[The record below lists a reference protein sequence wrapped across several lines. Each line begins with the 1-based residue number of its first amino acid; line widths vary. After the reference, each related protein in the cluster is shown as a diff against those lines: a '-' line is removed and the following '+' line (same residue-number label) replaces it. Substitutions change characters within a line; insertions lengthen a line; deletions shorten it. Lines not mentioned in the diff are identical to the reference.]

1 MKERIA
7 KVFEQ
12 VGLAVRSNPVELII
26 CLFGFIICCLT
37 YEKVITGWEGLPYYL
52 PVFFLISYTLNQL
65 SSYKFVSWIYGMSG
79 LLVLPLV
86 WSSEPREPWFY
97 LISLGAVFGIYF
109 ISSGQRENRPFVES
123 VLRFLRSSAFAALLS
138 LVSWIL
144 IYSVYLSIQYIFEI
158 WKDSNNRM
166 EFYLLHFVYLLL
178 FPLFFLYFHQDKR
191 DLFTN
196 NKVTDLL
203 FNYVLSPV
211 LLVYTAILYIY
222 FVKIAVLWSLP
233 KGGVALIVIFFSIAL
248 FVLKGCIPFVRKSYY
263 AWFYNR
269 ASWIVLPAL
278 VMFWI
283 GTVYRISQYGFTED
297 MVYLVVT
304 GVVISLTTLL
314 FFMHKWGRYLYVVTL
329 IVVLFSTFTYIPGIT
344 AKDIEVFSQKDRVQ
358 NEVPEVKLPDNVFL
372 KWDETVPTDSF
383 RTVDIVNTVH
393 MDYPKDY
400 EIDST
405 RVNLNFDLDS
415 ISLFDKDKMLLF
427 SMPTR
432 DFLNKQLMKCGL
444 THNDTIDTTDGKGLL
459 KVELDSMI
467 LILDNM
473 VLSRDSLYRIENIE
487 GGLLLKK

>member
-1 MKERIA
+1 MAKKTSKDSVNSPSETKEKFSWRLSRQQ
-7 KVFEQ
+7 K
-12 VGLAVRSNPVELII
+12 
-26 CLFGFIICCLT
+26 FI
-37 YEKVITGWEGLPYYL
+37 
-52 PVFFLISYTLNQL
+52 
-65 SSYKFVSWIYGMSG
+65 
-79 LLVLPLV
+79 
-86 WSSEPREPWFY
+86 
-97 LISLGAVFGIYF
+97 FGI
-109 ISSGQRENRPFVES
+109 
-123 VLRFLRSSAFAALLS
+123 LL
-138 LVSWIL
+138 
-144 IYSVYLSIQYIFEI
+144 
-158 WKDSNNRM
+158 
-166 EFYLLHFVYLLL
+166 
-178 FPLFFLYFHQDKR
+178 
-191 DLFTN
+191 
-196 NKVTDLL
+196 
-203 FNYVLSPV
+203 
-211 LLVYTAILYIY
+211 
-222 FVKIAVLWSLP
+222 
-233 KGGVALIVIFFSIAL
+233 IFFSIAL

-297 MVYLVVT
+297 RVYLVVT

-314 FFMHKWGRYLYVVTL
+314 FFTKKWGRYLYVVTL

-372 KWDETVPTDSF
+372 KWDETLPTDSF

-444 THNDTIDTTDGKGLL
+444 THNDTIDAKVGKGLL
-459 KVELDSMI
+459 KVELDSMVM
-467 LILDNM
+467 ILDNM

>member
-1 MKERIA
+1 
-7 KVFEQ
+7 
-12 VGLAVRSNPVELII
+12 
-26 CLFGFIICCLT
+26 
-37 YEKVITGWEGLPYYL
+37 
-52 PVFFLISYTLNQL
+52 
-65 SSYKFVSWIYGMSG
+65 
-79 LLVLPLV
+79 
-86 WSSEPREPWFY
+86 
-97 LISLGAVFGIYF
+97 
-109 ISSGQRENRPFVES
+109 
-123 VLRFLRSSAFAALLS
+123 
-138 LVSWIL
+138 
-144 IYSVYLSIQYIFEI
+144 
-158 WKDSNNRM
+158 
-166 EFYLLHFVYLLL
+166 
-178 FPLFFLYFHQDKR
+178 
-191 DLFTN
+191 
-196 NKVTDLL
+196 
-203 FNYVLSPV
+203 LSPV

-297 MVYLVVT
+297 RVYLVVT

-314 FFMHKWGRYLYVVTL
+314 FFTQKWGRYLYVVTL

-444 THNDTIDTTDGKGLL
+444 THNDTIDAKDGKGLL